1 MQITNNI
8 KPPVTA
14 YWFAFLLLF
23 IFLGFYG
30 KELIEWILIK
40 LYEIFIQKDPVIV

>member
-1 MQITNNI
+1 MQITNTI
-8 KPPVTA
+8 KLLNTA
-14 YWFAFLLLF
+14 YWFAFLIIF